1 MENQEI
7 KDQPTLPTLTKFET
21 PMLPK
26 KIGPYKIES
35 LLKKGG
41 MSFLYLGVDPK
52 NASPIVIKVLSPR
65 FIKSEEVT
73 KRFLKEAEIIRISNH
88 PNIIKLYGQGEW
100 DHGLYIAMEF
110 VQGISLKQFL
120 LEKSLSV
127 HKALE
132 IILQVGYALCH
143 LHTHGIIH
151 RDLKPENILITE
163 NGQIKVIDFGIAA
176 LINEEKEEASTKKS
190 FMGTP
195 VYMSPEQKKDPKKV
209 TFSSDIYSL
218 AVITYELL
226 LGKLSFGVLH
236 LSLIP
241 KKLRQILVK
250 ALQEDPN
257 QRYRDIVD
265 FITDLSEYLKSY
277 TELEDTKNKE
287 NYDELYTSLI
297 NTDRLFLTK
306 DMPTWKHLEIAAEYD
321 TTISSFGL
329 YIDFFQ
335 LSENIFACILAK
347 SEKKDLESYIHTSIF
362 RGYVKMAISEAKEKK
377 EFSPS
382 NILKNINMAISED
395 LMNQKFFVNLVVMN
409 LDKDQIFYSNSFD
422 SDAYFVDNTS
432 QKCTNIAI
440 NNQILTKDIG
450 ISFIE
455 TTLNF
460 KIGDEIILLTKKI
473 NEEKQSL
480 IKKMII
486 DNMLFSSH
494 NQAEKIITGFKNF
507 IIKKENDTFASICI
521 QRKA

>member
-1 MENQEI
+1 MDNKDIE
-7 KDQPTLPTLTKFET
+7 DQPTIPTLTKSEMT
-21 PMLPK
+21 IIPK
-26 KIGPYKIES
+26 TIGPYKIES

-52 NASPIVIKVLSPR
+52 DSKPIVIKVLSPR
-65 FIKSEEVT
+65 FIKSKEVT
-73 KRFLKEAEIIRISNH
+73 QRFLKEADIIRLSNH

-120 LEKSLSV
+120 LEKSLSL

-176 LINEEKEEASTKKS
+176 LINEERQSTKKS

-195 VYMSPEQKKDPKKV
+195 VYMSPEQKKDPKNV

-218 AVITYELL
+218 AVITYELI
-226 LGKLSFGVLH
+226 LGKLSFGIIH

-241 KKLRQILVK
+241 KKLKQILEK
-250 ALQEDPN
+250 ALQEDPKN
-257 QRYRDIVD
+257 RYTDIVD

-277 TELEDTKNKE
+277 TEQEGKKSTE
-287 NYDELYTSLI
+287 NLDELYTSLI
-297 NTDRLFLTK
+297 NTDKLFLTK
-306 DMPTWKHLEIAAEYD
+306 DMPAFKHLEIATEYD

-335 LSENIFACILAK
+335 LSENIFATVLAK
-347 SEKKDLESYIHTSIF
+347 TEKKDLESYIHCSIF
-362 RGYVKMAISEAKEKK
+362 RGYVKMAISEAKAKK
-377 EFSPS
+377 EFSPA
-382 NILKNINMAISED
+382 NILSSINIALSQDIMQ
-395 LMNQKFFVNLVVMN
+395 QKFFVNLIIMN
-409 LDKDQIFYSNSFD
+409 LDKDQILYSNSFD
-422 SDAYFVDNTS
+422 SDSYFVDDAN
-432 QKCTNIAI
+432 QKCTNLKI
-440 NNQILTKDIG
+440 NNQTLSKNLNQ
-450 ISFIE
+450 SFVE
-455 TTLNF
+455 TALNF
-460 KIGDEIILLTKKI
+460 KIADEIILLTKKI
-473 NEEKQSL
+473 KPEKQEV
-480 IKKMII
+480 IKKQVI
-486 DNMLFSSH
+486 DNLLFSCH

-507 IIKKENDTFASICI
+507 IIKNQNDPFSCICI